1 MTGSDAMRAG
11 STIQIG
17 ASALGDPFPA
27 PTGIVDVC
35 CGALLLTPECDG
47 RLRKGKAEKTPCSQG
62 FIDDR
67 GGVWK
72 NDWRRG
78 WDSINY
84 INLLFS

>member
-11 STIQIG
+11 STIQVG

-27 PTGIVDVC
+27 PTGIVDFC
-35 CGALLLTPECDG
+35 CGALPLTPERDG
-47 RLRKGKAEKTPCSQG
+47 RLRQGKAEKAPFSQG

-67 GGVWK
+67 GGGWK

-78 WDSINY
+78 WDSNPR
-84 INLLFS
+84 

>member
-17 ASALGDPFPA
+17 VFALGAPFPA
-27 PTGIVDVC
+27 PTGIVDFC
-35 CGALLLTPECDG
+35 CGALPLTPECDG

-78 WDSINY
+78 
-84 INLLFS
+84 